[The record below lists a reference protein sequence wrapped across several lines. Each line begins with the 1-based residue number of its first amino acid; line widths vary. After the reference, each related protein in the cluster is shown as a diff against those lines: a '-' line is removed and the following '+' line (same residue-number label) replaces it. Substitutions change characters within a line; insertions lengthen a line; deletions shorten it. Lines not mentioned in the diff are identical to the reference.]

1 MSTSF
6 MPLYMSEIGTPQ
18 TASILGIL
26 CPFGIVSG
34 LFLGQILSMEIVLG
48 AYSAILPRIY

>member
-6 MPLYMSEIGTPQ
+6 MPLYMSEMATER
-18 TASILGIL
+18 TAGLLGIL

-34 LFLGQILSMEIVLG
+34 LFLGQILSMEIILG
-48 AYSAILPRIY
+48 TLDR